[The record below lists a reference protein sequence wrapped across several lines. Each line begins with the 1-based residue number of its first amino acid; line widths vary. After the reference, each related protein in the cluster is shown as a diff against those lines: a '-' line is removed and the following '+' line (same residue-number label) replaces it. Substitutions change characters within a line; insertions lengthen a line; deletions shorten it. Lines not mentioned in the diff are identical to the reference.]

1 MSQIS
6 KTILGVNREF
16 HESILHP
23 PSLLYCSLNLEWN
36 DCCCK
41 SETTIVF
48 NCIIRA
54 WLPVSIT
61 ELHLFLTLL
70 LFFIKFLQSEDL
82 VFEWIS
88 LTLSKQKLI
97 NKTFPIY
104 PTSSWSKELLDILL
118 KMVLRFWC
126 SVPFFTFFSVFPFL
140 YCNFLE

>member
-104 PTSSWSKELLDILL
+104 PQVLGPRNYWIFYLKWFFAFDAQFHSSSFSQYFLFFIVTSW
-118 KMVLRFWC
+118 
-126 SVPFFTFFSVFPFL
+126 
-140 YCNFLE
+140 